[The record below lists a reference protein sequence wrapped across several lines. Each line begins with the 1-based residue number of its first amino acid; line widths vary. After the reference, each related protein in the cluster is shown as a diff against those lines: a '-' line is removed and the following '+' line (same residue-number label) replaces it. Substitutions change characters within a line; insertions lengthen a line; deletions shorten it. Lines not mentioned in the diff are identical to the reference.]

1 MNREG
6 KVMIGMACVIQRFLA
21 SSRSQNP
28 TLLQVKHLEIVWSHF
43 SWGQLSSSPYPAGT
57 TPGRSLQHSTLRC
70 CMTSLIVESF
80 QFSLLFL
87 NRIMFEA
94 NASKCNTG
102 NSICSRQRH
111 RVSILSLL
119 CDDGLQT
126 PVEEGR
132 EINCLWL
139 VGDIHSYVLCVSA
152 HN

>member
-1 MNREG
+1 MPVNATLG
-6 KVMIGMACVIQRFLA
+6 IQSAVDR
-21 SSRSQNP
+21 
-28 TLLQVKHLEIVWSHF
+28 
-43 SWGQLSSSPYPAGT
+43 GT
-57 TPGRSLQHSTLRC
+57 
-70 CMTSLIVESF
+70 
-80 QFSLLFL
+80 
-87 NRIMFEA
+87 
-94 NASKCNTG
+94 
-102 NSICSRQRH
+102 